1 MIQLSALAM
10 EGPEAIGETPV
21 AIEPGERPFDTSA
34 AGTATKAVYRGSA
47 SPAIPPILR
56 PAI

>member
-1 MIQLSALAM
+1 M